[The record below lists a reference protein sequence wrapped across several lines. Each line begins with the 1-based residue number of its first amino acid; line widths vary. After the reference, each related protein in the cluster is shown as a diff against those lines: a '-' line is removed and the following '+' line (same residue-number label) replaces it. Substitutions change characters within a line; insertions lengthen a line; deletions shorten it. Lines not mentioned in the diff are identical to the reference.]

1 MITDIENIVFT
12 CLTKSIT
19 DFALRN
25 YGLCIAQLRTLHCLI
40 ADACIDKS
48 VIMWYTVIGV
58 ITVSELFE
66 TAIVEKR
73 NVLNELRSNNM
84 TVQELRFFSIYLAK
98 INPWDKSTRVVRFPI
113 EDFQRIMGFG
123 RLNLNQLKESTNS
136 LLGKVVRVPD
146 ERGGFIAFTL
156 FKRCRVSRDDNNE
169 WFIEIDASDD
179 ALPLMF
185 DFKSRYFKYELWNA
199 LRLKSPNQVRMYEI
213 LKQYEGLGKR
223 ELTVTELRELLGIGR
238 NEYSGRTGWSDFKK
252 KVLDSCQQALKE
264 TTDICYTYERGKAGK
279 GGKWLT
285 ILFNIQKNED
295 YIDQLT
301 LSEFINMQPDP
312 DPLIIETNGSD
323 AKNEVTDSQ
332 MTSEPEED
340 SDNRSAVYGSERL
353 ANLADACNYEFGKEE
368 MQMIFQVL
376 ARIHIPKDR
385 TTDSLE
391 WGRVFYLQEKY
402 TALNVEAA
410 KKEKSGEEKIKNR
423 FKYFLRMLEE
433 DTFQPAAYTEA

>member
-1 MITDIENIVFT
+1 M
-12 CLTKSIT
+12 
-19 DFALRN
+19 
-25 YGLCIAQLRTLHCLI
+25 H
-40 ADACIDKS
+40 IDKS
-48 VIMWYTVIGV
+48 VIVWYTVIGV
-58 ITVSELFE
+58 ITMSELFE

-146 ERGGFIAFTL
+146 ERGGFLAFTL

-185 DFKSRYFKYELWNA
+185 DFKNRYFKYELWNA

-223 ELTVTELRELLGIGR
+223 ELTVTELRELLGIEK

-264 TTDICYTYERGKAGK
+264 TTDICYTYERGRAGK
-279 GGKWLT
+279 GGKWMT
-285 ILFNIQKNED
+285 IIFTIFKNEN

-301 LSEFINMQPDP
+301 LGEFIEMQPAPTQLIADSLQMLADVDEGQLSFDDQTESQVITDEP
-312 DPLIIETNGSD
+312 DWN
-323 AKNEVTDSQ
+323 
-332 MTSEPEED
+332 
-340 SDNRSAVYGSERL
+340 AVYGSEKL
-353 ANLADACNYEFGKEE
+353 ANLADSCNYEFGKEE
-368 MQMIFQVL
+368 MQLIFRVL
-376 ARIHIPKDR
+376 TRIHIPIDR
-385 TTDSLE
+385 DTNTLE

-402 TALNVEAA
+402 TAMNAEEF
-410 KKEKSGEEKIKNR
+410 KKKKNGEPPIQNR

-433 DTFQPAAYTEA
+433 DTFQPVAYTVEQE